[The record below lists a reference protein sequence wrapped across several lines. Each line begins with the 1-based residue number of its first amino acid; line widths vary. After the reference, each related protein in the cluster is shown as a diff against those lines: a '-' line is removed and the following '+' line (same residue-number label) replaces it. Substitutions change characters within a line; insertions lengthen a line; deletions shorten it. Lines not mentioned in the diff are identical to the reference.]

1 MIANLLLSDVMAM
14 LFPWI
19 IGVSVAYIAIQILQ
33 NFFLFRYKH
42 HPEPEPASW
51 PEISIWVAARDE
63 ENNIGACLAS
73 LCALDYPTEL
83 VQILVGN
90 DQSSDRTKDI
100 AMEWSAKYPNIRV
113 IDIVDNDSGLKAKAR
128 VMAQLDV
135 HATGEFYLI
144 TDADVR
150 VKPSWAKAMIQS
162 MPPNVGVASG
172 TTMVFANPTDKG
184 WDYLWAKLQ
193 GIDWTYF
200 MGLLNVI
207 SYAGVPA
214 TAVGNNMIVRKKA
227 YWETGGYANIRFS
240 ITEDYKLYS
249 EICAKGYGWNN
260 VMFPDVLA
268 HSVETK
274 GFNALLHQRK
284 RWLSGGKELPW
295 YWWLLFAVFLFFYY
309 GAPIV
314 SMTLGIGGLLKQDL
328 SPMLEKIQWAC
339 GLIWGI
345 KWILQV
351 IQINRICKNV
361 GEPKPRIHWH
371 LIYEIYLL
379 VVTIGTSIF
388 FVIPKKTVWKGRKY

>member
-1 MIANLLLSDVMAM
+1 M
-14 LFPWI
+14 
-19 IGVSVAYIAIQILQ
+19 
-33 NFFLFRYKH
+33 
-42 HPEPEPASW
+42 
-51 PEISIWVAARDE
+51 
-63 ENNIGACLAS
+63 
-73 LCALDYPTEL
+73 
-83 VQILVGN
+83 
-90 DQSSDRTKDI
+90 
-100 AMEWSAKYPNIRV
+100 
-113 IDIVDNDSGLKAKAR
+113 
-128 VMAQLDV
+128 
-135 HATGEFYLI
+135 
-144 TDADVR
+144 
-150 VKPSWAKAMIQS
+150 
-162 MPPNVGVASG
+162 
-172 TTMVFANPTDKG
+172 
-184 WDYLWAKLQ
+184 
-193 GIDWTYF
+193 
-200 MGLLNVI
+200 
-207 SYAGVPA
+207 
-214 TAVGNNMIVRKKA
+214 
-227 YWETGGYANIRFS
+227 
-240 ITEDYKLYS
+240 YS

-314 SMTLGIGGLLKQDL
+314 SMTLGVGGLLKQDL